1 MNYFEF
7 YDIPVSLTIDATH
20 LKKIYIEKSKLY
32 HPDFHTM
39 HSEAEQSDNLDLS
52 TLNNQA
58 FKTLSKE
65 NLLIPYV
72 FSIFDIDY
80 GSGKDDFPQDFL
92 IEMMDINEKL
102 MDLEMDEDTA
112 QIEELKKEVLQIKSS
127 LSEQLD
133 SKKSKFDHAEDK
145 KSLLEE
151 IKELFLKAKYVQRI
165 EDRLAKNMNFL

>member
-7 YDIPVSLTIDATH
+7 YDIPVSLNIDATQ

-32 HPDFHTM
+32 HPDFYTL

-52 TLNNQA
+52 TINNQA

-65 NLLIPYV
+65 SMLLPYV
-72 FSIFDIDY
+72 FSLFDVDY
-80 GSGKDDFPQDFL
+80 ASGKDDFPQDFL
-92 IEMMDINEKL
+92 MEMMDINEKL

-112 QIEELKKEVLQIKSS
+112 QIEEVKKEVLLIKSA
-127 LSEQLD
+127 LMEQLD

-145 KSLLEE
+145 KSLLQE
-151 IKELFLKAKYVQRI
+151 IKELFLKAKYIQRI
-165 EDRLAKNMNFL
+165 EDRLAKNINFL